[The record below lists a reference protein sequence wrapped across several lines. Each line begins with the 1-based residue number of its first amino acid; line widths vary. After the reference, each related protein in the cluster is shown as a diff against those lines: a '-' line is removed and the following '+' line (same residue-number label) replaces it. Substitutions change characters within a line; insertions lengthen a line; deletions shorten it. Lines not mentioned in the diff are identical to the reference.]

1 MKRCYTRVLSN
12 WLYYIDLIVVSLFN
26 TSVYLTKNCFPLAVS
41 SQVLFI
47 LETAFVSRK
56 LMSVVSD
63 TPLLDSPHG
72 VEIDGVVVLVGALLF
87 RSRSVSSLLLFLSG
101 GQGTSG
107 GIGVVVPGSLSGTE
121 GSGVSPDVVLGFSDF
136 SSGEELLLHVPEIEA
151 VSPDGL
157 HDKGEEAEDE
167 HGDHDGHGV
176 VIVSVSTEYIS
187 IADGDV
193 HDVENPDEPVDGGNV
208 PGVDVSVDVES
219 VQDREVLGVGGHP
232 DQHHGE

>member
-1 MKRCYTRVLSN
+1 MKELRDVYTWILSN

-26 TSVYLTKNCFPLAVS
+26 TSVYLTKNCFPVS

-47 LETAFVSRK
+47 LETASVSRK

-63 TPLLDSPHG
+63 TPLLLGSPHG
-72 VEIDGVVVLVGALLF
+72 VEIDGVVVSLVGG
-87 RSRSVSSLLLFLSG
+87 RSVSVSLFLLFLSG
-101 GQGTSG
+101 GDGTFA

-121 GSGVSPDVVLGFSDF
+121 GSGVSPDVVLGFSEI

-176 VIVSVSTEYIS
+176 VLCRVSLVDIL

-193 HDVENPDEPVDGGNV
+193 HDVENPDEPVDGCNV
-208 PGVDVSVDVES
+208 PGVDVSVHVES
-219 VQDREVLGVGGHP
+219 VQDREVLGVGGQP
-232 DQHHGE
+232 DEHHGE